1 MTDDVAL
8 MGHLMRRAAFG
19 APAAELEALA
29 ERGYDAVVDDL
40 LHPERFDR
48 LEEDLFDRYH
58 WDMVHFRSGEMTAAR
73 WFYRMVNSSRPLEEK
88 TALLWHGIFAT
99 GGAKVTINTWMSAQ
113 IDMFRD
119 YGLGSFRELLVNLS
133 RDPAMI
139 YWLDNQTPHQPP
151 TRTRRT
157 RTTGGSCSN
166 CSAWGWATTPRT
178 MSSSAPEP
186 LPAGPSTRCCRGTHT
201 GSTKPKFVYRPDDHD
216 DSVKEFLGAHGA
228 FDGEDVVDVIVRNP
242 ATADFIARKLYNF
255 FVSDTPD
262 EEAQAELAQA
272 YFDCDYEIRGV
283 LRHLFHAD
291 WFKEAR
297 FKKVRSPSE
306 TVATTIKLAGLHRT
320 PREYGLMKLPG
331 VSEGMGQTLLNPPTV
346 EGWHTG
352 KEWIDTAGL
361 VERVNFIAEKLSDQ
375 SNPGVSQ
382 MVDRIANGRSEFTTA
397 ELLESCAYEVGGVE
411 LEDRTLDALRDH
423 VGGDTTFR
431 LDAETSRARFGET
444 ASDLIGLIGAS
455 REFQLQ

>member
-139 YWLDNQTPHQPP
+139 YWLDNQTNHSDAPNENYGRELLELFSMGVGNYSEDDVKQCA
-151 TRTRRT
+151 RAF
-157 RTTGGSCSN
+157 TGWSIN
-166 CSAWGWATTPRT
+166 QMLPRYPYGFYET
-178 MSSSAPEP
+178 
-186 LPAGPSTRCCRGTHT
+186 
-201 GSTKPKFVYRPDDHD
+201 KFVYRPDDHD

-306 TVATTIKLAGLHRT
+306 TVATTIRLAGLHRT

-331 VSEGMGQTLLNPPTV
+331 ASEGMGQTLLNPPTV

-431 LDAETSRARFGET
+431 LDDETSRARFGET

>member
-1 MTDDVAL
+1 
-8 MGHLMRRAAFG
+8 
-19 APAAELEALA
+19 
-29 ERGYDAVVDDL
+29 
-40 LHPERFDR
+40 
-48 LEEDLFDRYH
+48 
-58 WDMVHFRSGEMTAAR
+58 
-73 WFYRMVNSSRPLEEK
+73 MVNSSRPLEEK

-139 YWLDNQTPHQPP
+139 YWLDNQTNHSDAPNENYGRELLELFSMGVGNYSEDDVKQCA
-151 TRTRRT
+151 RAF
-157 RTTGGSCSN
+157 TGWSIN
-166 CSAWGWATTPRT
+166 QMLPRYPYGFYET
-178 MSSSAPEP
+178 
-186 LPAGPSTRCCRGTHT
+186 
-201 GSTKPKFVYRPDDHD
+201 KFVYRPDDHD

-262 EEAQAELAQA
+262 EEAQAELAKA

-331 VSEGMGQTLLNPPTV
+331 VSEGWDRHCSTRLPWRDGTLARNGSTQRALSNGSTSSPKSSAISPTPASRR
-346 EGWHTG
+346 WS
-352 KEWIDTAGL
+352 IASPMAGPNSP
-361 VERVNFIAEKLSDQ
+361 RPSC
-375 SNPGVSQ
+375 SNRAPTRWVAWNSKT
-382 MVDRIANGRSEFTTA
+382 VRSMPCATT
-397 ELLESCAYEVGGVE
+397 LEATLPSVWTTKRREPDSVRRH
-411 LEDRTLDALRDH
+411 RTLSA
-423 VGGDTTFR
+423 
-431 LDAETSRARFGET
+431 
-444 ASDLIGLIGAS
+444 
-455 REFQLQ
+455 

>member
-139 YWLDNQTPHQPP
+139 YWLDNQTNHSDAPNENYGRELLELFSMGVGNYSEDDVKQCA
-151 TRTRRT
+151 RAF
-157 RTTGGSCSN
+157 TGWSIN
-166 CSAWGWATTPRT
+166 QMLPRYPYGFYET
-178 MSSSAPEP
+178 
-186 LPAGPSTRCCRGTHT
+186 
-201 GSTKPKFVYRPDDHD
+201 KFVYRPDDHD

-272 YFDCDYEIRGV
+272 YFR
-283 LRHLFHAD
+283 LRLRDPRCASPPVPRRLVQGGAVQEGSQPVGD
-291 WFKEAR
+291 
-297 FKKVRSPSE
+297 RSDHDQ
-306 TVATTIKLAGLHRT
+306 AGGLHRT

-361 VERVNFIAEKLSDQ
+361 VERVNFIADKLSDQ

-431 LDAETSRARFGET
+431 LDDETSRARFGET

>member
-139 YWLDNQTPHQPP
+139 YWLDNQTNHSDAPNENYGRELLELFSMGVGNYSEDDVKQCA
-151 TRTRRT
+151 RAF
-157 RTTGGSCSN
+157 TGWSIN
-166 CSAWGWATTPRT
+166 QMLPRYPYGFYET
-178 MSSSAPEP
+178 
-186 LPAGPSTRCCRGTHT
+186 
-201 GSTKPKFVYRPDDHD
+201 KFVYRPDDHD

-346 EGWHTG
+346 EGMAHWQG
-352 KEWIDTAGL
+352 
-361 VERVNFIAEKLSDQ
+361 
-375 SNPGVSQ
+375 
-382 MVDRIANGRSEFTTA
+382 VDRHGRPCRTGQLHRRKAQRSVQPRRLADGRSHRQWQVRIHHGRAARIVRLRGGWRGTRRPYARCPARPRWRRHYLPFGRRNV
-397 ELLESCAYEVGGVE
+397 ESPI
-411 LEDRTLDALRDH
+411 R
-423 VGGDTTFR
+423 
-431 LDAETSRARFGET
+431 
-444 ASDLIGLIGAS
+444 
-455 REFQLQ
+455 